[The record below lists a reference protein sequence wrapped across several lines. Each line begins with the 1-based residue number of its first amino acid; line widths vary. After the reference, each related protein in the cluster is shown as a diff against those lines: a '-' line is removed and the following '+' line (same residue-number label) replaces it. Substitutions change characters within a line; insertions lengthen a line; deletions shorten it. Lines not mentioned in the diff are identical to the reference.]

1 MGKME
6 DQCAQRVGTRSA
18 GNKRRRSGAPLV
30 PARAHPHD
38 TTGARPP
45 MIPSAWLP
53 MQPGAPKQGRKASTQ
68 RSKRTR
74 KNQEVLKTQRTE
86 SHDEEVAARDQSKIA
101 STTTKSHDSEV
112 AAKETIAQSARQA
125 IPMISQGRPA
135 HSESAPIDTR
145 ETRSQTGKQGAAV
158 TRQAKKNHLPTT
170 KIRTVRRTRRS

>member
-1 MGKME
+1 
-6 DQCAQRVGTRSA
+6 
-18 GNKRRRSGAPLV
+18 
-30 PARAHPHD
+30 
-38 TTGARPP
+38 
-45 MIPSAWLP
+45 

-74 KNQEVLKTQRTE
+74 KNQEVLKMQRNE

-158 TRQAKKNHLPTT
+158 TRQAQKTPLPTT
-170 KIRTVRRTRRS
+170 KIRTGGRTRRS